1 MVGLVDPVGQKYSVP
16 GTKRPAHGA
25 GPEGDCVRTQRWAS
39 GSRPPLPLGAHVRC
53 VQRGGAL
60 SGSCDL
66 GFSGGLLFS
75 QSVAQSSINRPC

>member
-1 MVGLVDPVGQKYSVP
+1 MLVRRVTALQHSDGLLVLVP
-16 GTKRPAHGA
+16 HCSW
-25 GPEGDCVRTQRWAS
+25 E
-39 GSRPPLPLGAHVRC
+39 AHVRC

-60 SGSCDL
+60 SSSCDL